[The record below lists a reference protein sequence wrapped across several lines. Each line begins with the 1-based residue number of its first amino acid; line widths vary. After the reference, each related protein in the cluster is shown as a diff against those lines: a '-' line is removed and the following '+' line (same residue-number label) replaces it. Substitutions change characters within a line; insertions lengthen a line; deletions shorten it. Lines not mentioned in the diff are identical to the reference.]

1 MKFVKDF
8 VVPVVVLTVI
18 CVVVSTALVFTYQ
31 ATKPIIDEAKNAEA
45 NSARAV
51 VLPGATDFEAVE
63 LPSDIEGAV
72 DAYKETS
79 GLGYVVTASAQ
90 AVSYTHLTL
99 PTNSLV

>member
-45 NSARAV
+45 NSVRAV
-51 VLPGATDFEAVE
+51 VLPGATAFEAVE

-72 DAYKETS
+72 DAYKGNQRS
-79 GLGYVVTASAQ
+79 GVCRDGLCSRLCRTG
-90 AVSYTHLTL
+90 
-99 PTNSLV
+99 